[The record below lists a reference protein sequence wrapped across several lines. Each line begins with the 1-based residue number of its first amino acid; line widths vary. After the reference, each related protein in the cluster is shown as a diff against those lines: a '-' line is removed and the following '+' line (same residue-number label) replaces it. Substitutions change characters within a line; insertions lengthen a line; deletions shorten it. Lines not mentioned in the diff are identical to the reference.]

1 MDVARGLGRI
11 VSVLGLAGAVLL
23 VPAPVLADCQLAPP
37 LDKAVIDAASVF
49 VGTVS
54 SVRSHGFSAEVD
66 VREVWR
72 GAIVGH
78 VVVDGGLDPAHPA
91 EDDRQ
96 FEVGVTYL
104 FLPTTIDGRLVDS
117 ICSATT
123 PWVEEAMAGLR
134 PPEGLAPEP
143 TPSSQSGL
151 LSALGGV
158 SGPVLVAAIVGG
170 LLIVTVLVARR
181 RET

>member
-11 VSVLGLAGAVLL
+11 VSVIGLAGSMLL
-23 VPAPVLADCQLAPP
+23 VPAPVLADCQLAAP
-37 LDKAVIDAASVF
+37 LDKAVIDAAFVF

-72 GAIVGH
+72 GEIAGH
-78 VVVDGGLDPAHPA
+78 VVVNGGLDPANPA

-96 FEVGVTYL
+96 FEVGVIYL
-104 FLPTTIDGRLVDS
+104 FLPTSIDGRLVDS
-117 ICSATT
+117 MCSATT
-123 PWVEEAMAGLR
+123 PWVEEAMGGLR
-134 PPEGLAPEP
+134 PPDGLAPEP
-143 TPSSQSGL
+143 TPSNQTGL
-151 LSALGGV
+151 LSALGDV
-158 SGPVLVAAIVGG
+158 SGPLLVAAIVGG

>member
-1 MDVARGLGRI
+1 MEVARGLARI
-11 VSVLGLAGAVLL
+11 VSVIGLAGALLL

-72 GAIVGH
+72 GEIGGH

-104 FLPTTIDGRLVDS
+104 FLPTSIDGRLVDS

-123 PWVEEAMAGLR
+123 PWVEEAMGGLR
-134 PPEGLAPEP
+134 PPDGVAPAP
-143 TPSSQSGL
+143 TRSSQPGP
-151 LSALGGV
+151 LSVLGDLA
-158 SGPVLVAAIVGG
+158 GPLLVAAIVGG
-170 LLIVTVLVARR
+170 LLSVTVVLARR

>member
-11 VSVLGLAGAVLL
+11 VSVIGLAGALVL

-54 SVRSHGFSAEVD
+54 SIHNHGFSAEVD

-72 GAIVGH
+72 GEIAGH
-78 VVVDGGLDPAHPA
+78 VVVDGGLDPANPA

-104 FLPTTIDGRLVDS
+104 FLPTPIDGRLVDS

-143 TPSSQSGL
+143 TPSSQTGPF
-151 LSALGGV
+151 SALAGV
-158 SGPVLVAAIVGG
+158 AGPLLVAAIVGG

-181 RET
+181 RDT

>member
-11 VSVLGLAGAVLL
+11 VSVIGLAAAVLL

-37 LDKAVIDAASVF
+37 LDKAIIDAASVF

-54 SVRSHGFSAEVD
+54 STHSQGFSAEVD

-72 GAIVGH
+72 GEIAGH

-91 EDDRQ
+91 EDDRR

-104 FLPTTIDGRLVDS
+104 FLPASIDGRLVDS
-117 ICSATT
+117 ICTATT

-134 PPEGLAPEP
+134 PPEALAPEP
-143 TPSSQSGL
+143 LPSSQPGP
-151 LSALGGV
+151 LSMLGDLA
-158 SGPVLVAAIVGG
+158 GPLLVAAVVGG
-170 LLIVTVLVARR
+170 LLIVTVVLARR
-181 RET
+181 REA

>member
-11 VSVLGLAGAVLL
+11 VSVIGLAGAMLL

-72 GAIVGH
+72 GEIGGH
-78 VVVDGGLDPAHPA
+78 VVVDGGLDPANPA
-91 EDDRQ
+91 EDDRT
-96 FEVGVTYL
+96 FELGVTYV
-104 FLPTTIDGRLVDS
+104 FLPTSVDGRLVDS
-117 ICSATT
+117 ICSATV
-123 PWVEEAMAGLR
+123 PWDEQSMGGLR
-134 PPEGLAPEP
+134 PPEARAPEP
-143 TPSSQSGL
+143 LPSSQPGPLSL
-151 LSALGGV
+151 LGDLA
-158 SGPVLVAAIVGG
+158 GPLLVTAIVGG